1 MTMAEIVEQVSFM
14 LGLPANENVE
24 GLQVEKAV
32 LIAFRELKRYIKNP
46 VDITVPYS
54 PRLDLVKLGIKAVK
68 ILYVQAARPRIGLT
82 LNTIDSGNVFQ
93 VAAAVNTYSA
103 IGQTSSLNIDPIMTE
118 MAMAQVRNTLSS
130 DFQWKFDC
138 DNQVIYCAHS
148 DPRPTQVTIR
158 YVPDYQD
165 VSEIRSPTWLDY
177 LIRMSEANMK
187 KALGRSRSKYTV
199 EGSNVS
205 LDGDILLQEAN
216 AELEKI
222 REELEGKKR
231 KLVVL
236 N

>member
-24 GLQVEKAV
+24 GLQIEKAV

-46 VDITVPYS
+46 VDKTVPYS
-54 PRLDLVKLGIKAVK
+54 SRLDLIKLGIDTVK
-68 ILYVQAARPRIGLT
+68 VLYVQAARPRIGLT
-82 LNTIDSGNVFQ
+82 LNSIDSGNVFQ

-118 MAMAQVRNTLSS
+118 MAMAQVRNTLAT
-130 DFQWKFDC
+130 DFQWKYDV
-138 DNQVIYCAHS
+138 DNQVIYCAHR

-158 YVPDYQD
+158 YVPNYKD
-165 VSEIRSPTWLDY
+165 VSEIKSQTWIDY
-177 LIRMSEANMK
+177 LVRMSEAYMK
-187 KALGRSRSKYTV
+187 KALGRTRSKYTI

-205 LDGDILLQEAN
+205 LDGDVLLQEAN
-216 AELEKI
+216 AELEAI
-222 REELEGKKR
+222 RAELETKKN
-231 KLVVL
+231 KLVIL